1 MPLGLSI
8 ATRTCCFSALGII
21 CQLYLK
27 ELGGSR
33 FQISLSSTLAWGAIM
48 LFSRFWGA
56 LSDAWSMRRGTILL
70 AAVGAT
76 LATLILIGSGSI
88 TGVLTG
94 RFLVEM
100 FGAGLPPAALAL
112 LSERGGAAGRGKRI
126 SIFTTSQAIGL
137 LSGSLLGGFLSSNVP
152 FYGAFGV
159 VAGLSGVTVV
169 GALLIPRRDG
179 GATIRGRSL
188 RLVIKKM
195 VPSFGA
201 VIEDRSLRECGLP
214 HLYGGVILRKA
225 GVVGIYGLII
235 VYLQE
240 RLGMTAFASGALS
253 ALNPA
258 AQAIF
263 MPFWGRGAD
272 VFGRRPVFLAG
283 HLLTLLLPTLI
294 LLSDSIWLIMGSFLV
309 LGLGFAGFI
318 TGITAYIGDIAP
330 EDKQGELMGL
340 VKVSQGFGGILGPLV
355 AGVVS
360 SPSVIGYDGMF
371 ITMFGVILV
380 GFTLIFVGTQ
390 ESRRGRGPSHCGG
403 PRPVRSD

>member
-1 MPLGLSI
+1 
-8 ATRTCCFSALGII
+8 
-21 CQLYLK
+21 
-27 ELGGSR
+27 
-33 FQISLSSTLAWGAIM
+33 M

-56 LSDAWSMRRGTILL
+56 LSDALSMRRGTILL

-76 LATLILIGSGSI
+76 LATIVLVASRSVA
-88 TGVLTG
+88 GVLTG

-100 FGAGLPPAALAL
+100 FGAGLPPAAMAL
-112 LSERGGAAGRGKRI
+112 LSERGGAGGRGKRI

-152 FYGAFGV
+152 FGAAFGV
-159 VAGLSGVTVV
+159 VAALSSVTVV
-169 GALLIPRRDG
+169 GALLIPRRDRR
-179 GATIRGRSL
+179 AIIRGRSAQS
-188 RLVIKKM
+188 VIKKM

-201 VIEDRSLRECGLP
+201 VTENEFLRECGLL

-253 ALNPA
+253 GLNPA

-272 VFGRRPVFLAG
+272 VFGRRPIFLAG
-283 HLLTLLLPTLI
+283 YLLTLLLPALI
-294 LLSDSIWLIMGSFLV
+294 LLSDSVWLIMGSFLV

-318 TGITAYIGDIAP
+318 TGITAYIGDIVP

-355 AGVVS
+355 AGAVS
-360 SPSVIGYDGMF
+360 SPSAIGYDGMF

-380 GFTLIFVGTQ
+380 GFLLVFVGT
-390 ESRRGRGPSHCGG
+390 RPGRAPSQCGA